1 MREKLE
7 LRPAHWQS
15 SIDGEKTISTPSET
29 QTDAPPAPIFPVLDS
44 SLLPAGVA
52 NVDIALEWMIEL
64 FHEYH
69 ANYHPHL
76 PIINPTIPIE
86 TIYTESPLLFKT
98 ILFIVTRHNA
108 HSMSRDFHKQLIDPI
123 RESIADL
130 SINPNDSALDM
141 NIQALLLLGSWP
153 LPFAK
158 QSDDGSWLYCG
169 IATHLAM
176 QNGFHRPG
184 FAQEFREKC
193 FSRDDL
199 KALSQARRTL
209 HNHSGLHDSKSIH
222 RAASKAE
229 APPSDCHRLLQFHSS
244 TFQ

>member
-1 MREKLE
+1 LVYR
-7 LRPAHWQS
+7 
-15 SIDGEKTISTPSET
+15 
-29 QTDAPPAPIFPVLDS
+29 
-44 SLLPAGVA
+44 
-52 NVDIALEWMIEL
+52 
-64 FHEYH
+64 YH

-108 HSMSRDFHKQLIDPI
+108 HSMSRDFHKQLVDPI
-123 RESIADL
+123 RKSMADL
-130 SINPNDSALDM
+130 SINPNNSALDM
-141 NIQALLLLGSWP
+141 DIQALLLLGSWP
-153 LPFAK
+153 LPFGK

-199 KALSQARRTL
+199 KVRTVSWIACFL
-209 HNHSGLHDSKSIH
+209 INFSYVPLK
-222 RAASKAE
+222 RFAKNM
-229 APPSDCHRLLQFHSS
+229 
-244 TFQ
+244 